1 MRGWGIKMA
10 IEIETIKEKELQNPI
25 DRLFKLCE
33 DYKLSCKKSLNLNR
47 RMLWQMKTNLVYVL
61 LLMILWLEIGIL
73 LVMSL

>member
-10 IEIETIKEKELQNPI
+10 IEIETIKEKELKNQI

-33 DYKLSCKKSLNLNR
+33 DYKLSYKKSLNLNR

-61 LLMILWLEIGIL
+61 LLMMLWLEIGIL